1 MRVLKIQLKLV
12 NEYYYTFFVTS
23 QFCKAFETDMDDAV
37 VKQEF
42 LSYFQTSGL
51 PSQDKWPEGSPVF
64 LAASQ
69 RAPNIKYDLPPQES
83 HSLSPFPL
91 DGTSVSFEGPI
102 FKGKIV
108 SRIKSD
114 SNPNISSRG
123 NSYFKGKSRLFQWTV
138 QG

>member
-1 MRVLKIQLKLV
+1 
-12 NEYYYTFFVTS
+12 
-23 QFCKAFETDMDDAV
+23 MDDAL

-51 PSQDKWPEGSPVF
+51 PSQDKWPGESPVF

-69 RAPNIKYDLPPQES
+69 RAPNIMYDLPPQVS
-83 HSLSPFPL
+83 HSLSPLPL
-91 DGTSVSFEGPI
+91 DGTAVSLDGPM
-102 FKGKIV
+102 FKGKMI
-108 SRIKSD
+108 SRIKD
-114 SNPNISSRG
+114 APQMAASNSSNSSKA